1 MEPVIEEQLSKRRR
15 RQRRVL
21 IFDEQTQLP
30 FAEMADQIQNYND
43 TLRVLVSKPS
53 VIPSCW
59 CLFF

>member
-21 IFDEQTQLP
+21 IFDEQTQLL

-53 VIPSCW
+53 VIQSC
-59 CLFF
+59 